1 VPARQAPYHW
11 VIHTPSPSP
20 LGTFNSFY
28 LYSLLKV
35 TRSSSSSPS
44 SDLPQCTASDRK
56 VTFVTR
62 DSLKTQLYSTKLSG
76 MSFVIFPMRQVS
88 CSPDWLQT
96 WYTAWDDLKVLILL
110 CLPPKAS
117 LGYLCENLSRQTERK
132 MRERR
137 KASRKG
143 RKEGRKAGRKEGRKA
158 GRQAED
164 TCVCLTQ
171 GTKHLQL
178 CVA

>member
-1 VPARQAPYHW
+1 MSNLTPTPISPSKKLPLGKRFPFSLPSTLCGHPQVLVPARQAPYHW
-11 VIHTPSPSP
+11 VTHTPSPSP
-20 LGTFNSFY
+20 LETLNFFY

-76 MSFVIFPMRQVS
+76 MSFVLFPRVS

-110 CLPPKAS
+110 CLLPKGS
-117 LGYLCENLSRQTERK
+117 LGYLCENLSRQKER
-132 MRERR
+132 
-137 KASRKG
+137 
-143 RKEGRKAGRKEGRKA
+143 
-158 GRQAED
+158 
-164 TCVCLTQ
+164 
-171 GTKHLQL
+171 
-178 CVA
+178 